1 MLDSQTT
8 TRTPTDDSA
17 DPGRAARA
25 ARRWFLIAA
34 PVLAGLLAVL
44 GAAADPAV
52 DLDGRELYRLY
63 ADNPDPLQIK
73 SLSYH
78 FAYAFWGV
86 AALLLAWS
94 VRGRG
99 AWLANVAVLLA
110 FLGATSLPGFLLADF
125 FDSGIGQVFGVEGN
139 VAVEEAMTGMWA
151 LLVMEISGV
160 GGFLLCLPVAAL
172 AAWRGGL
179 VPWWAP
185 VAVVAGIG
193 GGFFVVG
200 ANVPGAL
207 IMTAGFAALSVALA
221 RSRGLRGAPPSAG
234 TPAGS

>member
-1 MLDSQTT
+1 MLDTPTTATT
-8 TRTPTDDSA
+8 TNDDGA
-17 DPGRAARA
+17 ERGRAAHS
-25 ARRWFLIAA
+25 ARRWFLITA
-34 PVLAGLLAVL
+34 PVLAGLLAIV

-52 DLDGRELYRLY
+52 DLDGPELYRLY
-63 ADNPDPLQIK
+63 AENPDPLQIK

-99 AWLANVAVLLA
+99 AWLANAAVLLA

-125 FDSGIGQVFGVEGN
+125 YDSGIGQAFGVEGN
-139 VAVEEAMTGMWA
+139 VAVEEAMSGMWA
-151 LLVMEISGV
+151 LLAMQISGV
-160 GGFLLCLPVAAL
+160 AGFLLGLPVATL

-179 VPWWAP
+179 LPWWAP
-185 VAVVAGIG
+185 VAVTVGIG

-207 IMTAGFAALSVALA
+207 IMTAGFTVLSVALA
-221 RSRGLRGAPPSAG
+221 RSHGLREGRRSAV
-234 TPAGS
+234 GS

>member
-1 MLDSQTT
+1 MLDSHVTT
-8 TRTPTDDSA
+8 APVPA
-17 DPGRAARA
+17 EPGRSARA
-25 ARRWFLIAA
+25 ARRWFLVAA

-52 DLDGRELYRLY
+52 GLEGRDLYRLY
-63 ADNPDPLQIK
+63 ADNPEAVQVK

-99 AWLANVAVLLA
+99 AWLANLAAVLA
-110 FLGATSLPGFLLADF
+110 FLGATSLP
-125 FDSGIGQVFGVEGN
+125 
-139 VAVEEAMTGMWA
+139 
-151 LLVMEISGV
+151 
-160 GGFLLCLPVAAL
+160 GFLLCLPVAAL

-193 GGFFVVG
+193 GGFFLVG
-200 ANVPGAL
+200 ANVPGTL
-207 IMTAGFAALSVALA
+207 VMTAGFAALSVALA
-221 RSRGLRGAPPSAG
+221 RSELAG
-234 TPAGS
+234 TPRPGRDPVPS

>member
-1 MLDSQTT
+1 MLDDPLTASA
-8 TRTPTDDSA
+8 PADDA
-17 DPGRAARA
+17 AVGRAARS
-25 ARRWFLIAA
+25 ARRWFLIAS
-34 PVLAGLLAVL
+34 PVLAGLLAVA

-52 DLDGRELYRLY
+52 DLDGPELYRLY
-63 ADNPDPLQIK
+63 ADNPEALQFK

-78 FAYAFWGV
+78 FSYAFWGV

-94 VRGRG
+94 VRARG

-110 FLGATSLPGFLLADF
+110 FLGATTLPGFLLADF
-125 FDSGIGQVFGVEGN
+125 YDSGIGQEFGVEGA
-139 VAVEEAMTGMWA
+139 VAVEEAMSDMWA

-160 GGFLLCLPVAAL
+160 AGFLLCLPVAAL

-200 ANVPGAL
+200 VNVPGAL
-207 IMTAGFAALSVALA
+207 IMTVGFAVLSTALA
-221 RSRGLRGAPPSAG
+221 RSRHLLGATGSVG